1 MKRTLLWAGPAA
13 ALALTVTAC
22 SGPATPSSGV
32 DVVAEIYPLAWI
44 AEQVGGDRVNVST
57 LVPPGTDVHT
67 YEVSPQQ
74 VDLLGKAELAVVSS
88 AVSAA
93 VDDAVT
99 TNPPGTVVDAS
110 TLVTLR
116 PALAGHD
123 HAEDADGH
131 EDDADGHEEA
141 TFDPHVWLDIPELP
155 SVVDAV
161 AKALGE
167 IDPDGADTYATNA
180 EDLDTRL
187 VALDAD
193 YRTGLASCERDTIVV
208 THPAFGYLAGSYG
221 LTQVG
226 ISGFDEDTEPS
237 PARLAEVSKIAE
249 EHGATTIFFP
259 NTSNSKVADVLAS
272 SLGLQVEE
280 LSSIT
285 GVADG
290 QDYLTVSE
298 SNLSTLRAGLG
309 CS

>member
-1 MKRTLLWAGPAA
+1 MKRSLLWAGPAA
-13 ALALTVTAC
+13 ALALTATAC
-22 SGPATPSSGV
+22 SGPATSSSGV

-44 AEQVGGDRVNVST
+44 AEQVGGDRVNVTT
-57 LVPPGTDVHT
+57 LIPPGTEVHT

-74 VDLLGKAELAVVSS
+74 VDLLGKADLAVVSS

-99 TNPPGTVVDAS
+99 TSAPGTVVDAS

-116 PALAGHD
+116 PAVAEGD
-123 HAEDADGH
+123 HAEEGDGH
-131 EDDADGHEEA
+131 AEA

-161 AKALGE
+161 AKALAE
-167 IDPDGADTYATNA
+167 IDPDGADAYTANA
-180 EDLDTRL
+180 EALDTRL

-193 YRTGLASCERDTIVV
+193 YRTGLASCEQDTVVV

-237 PARLAEVSKIAE
+237 PARLAEVTKVAE
-249 EHGATTIFFP
+249 EHGATTVFFP
-259 NTSNSKVADVLAS
+259 DTSSSKVADVLAS
-272 SLGLQVEE
+272 SLDLQVEE
-280 LSSIT
+280 LSTIT

-298 SNLSTLRAGLG
+298 SNLATLRAGLG